1 VTDLVSK
8 HAKLYDHDGILDI
21 TKGEDLY
28 GGLDYLPFAL
38 EAWLREGENEE
49 SNRRN
54 LIFTL
59 NETIVGFMSLYF
71 QNSGK
76 VCAKFGFR
84 VSKKIRGKGF
94 GKQITALAGNYLR
107 ENFPSLEQIISVIPD
122 NDLCDEDIK
131 TPKLGEL
138 LLVKSVLVYKINMSS
153 VAIPDTNED
162 DYKVLKKEEFAEVL
176 CSKEKTGHLLERNLV
191 HMDWVPVILG
201 TERDIEFA
209 TRKKQVVLLAGSLDV
224 PKSFSIITLP
234 YSVPNGNQRSSI
246 DIFAKEKGDLKQH
259 VHQQIELLVQRA
271 KKDVTKGDT
280 MLSIIVPQDMVEQ
293 IIEAMELI
301 DLQKFKHVYGTQ
313 QRDVINMYIYQ
324 KGR

>member
-1 VTDLVSK
+1 MSCEIELEMEFSVTDLVSR
-8 HAKLYDHDGILDI
+8 HAKLDDHGGILDI

-28 GGLDYLPFAL
+28 GGLDNLPFVL
-38 EAWLREGENEE
+38 KAWLREGENEE

-84 VSKKIRGKGF
+84 VSKIIRGKGF
-94 GKQITALAGNYLR
+94 GKQITALVGNYLR

-122 NDLCDEDIK
+122 IDLCDEDIK

-153 VAIPDTNED
+153 LAIPDTNED

-176 CSKEKTGHLLERNLV
+176 RSKEKTGHLLEHNLV

-201 TERDIEFA
+201 TKRDIEFA

-224 PKSFSIITLP
+224 PKSFSILTLP
-234 YSVPNGNQRSSI
+234 
-246 DIFAKEKGDLKQH
+246 
-259 VHQQIELLVQRA
+259 
-271 KKDVTKGDT
+271 
-280 MLSIIVPQDMVEQ
+280 
-293 IIEAMELI
+293 
-301 DLQKFKHVYGTQ
+301 
-313 QRDVINMYIYQ
+313 
-324 KGR
+324 